1 MRDTIYRE
9 FIEKKEKPV
18 IHMIT
23 CSVCGKRIG
32 CFATHDGYYSS
43 YTKRIPDS
51 RTEYYTITRSQPNM
65 SNYYSTIDDNVFEQ
79 GDVHPDCLPKYIEE
93 YVKSEKDHDDYMELN
108 IEHKFEYQSVITDE
122 EKDDNN
128 EKET

>member
-1 MRDTIYRE
+1 MRQSIKKKIVKE
-9 FIEKKEKPV
+9 EEKV
-18 IHMIT
+18 VLNIIT

-79 GDVHPDCLPKYIEE
+79 EDVHPDCLPKYIEE
-93 YVKSEKDHDDYMELN
+93 FVKHEKDHDDYMELN
-108 IEHKFEYQSVITDE
+108 IEHKFEYQSVVTDE

-128 EKET
+128 DKET